1 MPKIGVTKTPKTFTL
16 SISTLAWLDEYCI
29 KVNKKMSAV
38 VNELINNKRK
48 ELENKKPIQ
57 YWCTSCGTDTDRIP
71 IDDKP
76 ACAGR
81 KTVDVAILHAM
92 KKYQL

>member
-1 MPKIGVTKTPKTFTL
+1 MPKIGITKTPKTFTL

-29 KVNKKMSAV
+29 KANKKMSAV

-57 YWCTSCGTDTDRIP
+57 YWCTSCGTETDRELM
-71 IDDKP
+71 DNKP
-76 ACAGR
+76 VCVEC
-81 KTVDVAILHAM
+81 KSVDNALLHARKM
-92 KKYQL
+92 FQL